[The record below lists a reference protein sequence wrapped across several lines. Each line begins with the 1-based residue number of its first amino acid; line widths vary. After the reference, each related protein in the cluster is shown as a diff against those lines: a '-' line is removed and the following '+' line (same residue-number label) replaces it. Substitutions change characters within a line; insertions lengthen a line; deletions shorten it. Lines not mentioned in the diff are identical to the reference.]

1 MVTEP
6 GLIASAGTTTMIT
19 HLSARPLKLSI
30 GARDELAS
38 EH

>member
-6 GLIASAGTTTMIT
+6 GLIAPAGTTTMIT
-19 HLSARPLKLSI
+19 HLYARPPKLSI
-30 GARDELAS
+30 VVRDELAR